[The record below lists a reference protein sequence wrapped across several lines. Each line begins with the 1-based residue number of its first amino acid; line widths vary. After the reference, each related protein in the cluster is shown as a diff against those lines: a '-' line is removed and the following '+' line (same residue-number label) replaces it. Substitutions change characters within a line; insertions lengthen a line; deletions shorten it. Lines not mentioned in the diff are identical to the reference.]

1 MVANK
6 LSEKDVLAQAD
17 KLSFPTS
24 VVEYFQGYLGIPPNG
39 FPEPLRSQ
47 ILTGKTLPGRK
58 PGDTSTFEG
67 RPGKELKPYDFGA
80 AKTMLKE
87 KWGDDSIRDVDVM
100 SHCMYAAVF
109 DEFMERKREF
119 GKLDKLDTRTFIA
132 GLKVGEEVVIEL
144 ETGKNLNVKCLGV
157 GAADMEGIVN
167 VTFELNG
174 SQRVVRVKDGKVESK
189 TVVRPKAVVGDL
201 KSIGATMM
209 SGVVE
214 IKVKTGDVVKAGQG
228 LVVLSAMKMESVVS
242 SPEAGKVKRIHV
254 SAGDNVAQG
263 DLLVELE

>member
-24 VVEYFQGYLGIPPNG
+24 VVEYFQGHLGIPPNG

-47 ILTGKTLPGRK
+47 ILKGKM
-58 PGDTSTFEG
+58 TFEG
-67 RPGKELKPYDFGA
+67 RPGKELKAYDFDA

-87 KWGDDSIRDVDVM
+87 KWGDDNIRDVDVM

-144 ETGKNLNVKCLGV
+144 ETGKNLNVKCLSV

-174 SQRVVRVKDGKVESK
+174 SQRVVRVKDGKIESK
-189 TVVRPKAVVGDL
+189 TVVRPKAVVGDF
-201 KSIGATMM
+201 KSVGSTMM

-214 IKVKTGDVVKAGQG
+214 IKVKTGDVVKAGQA
-228 LVVLSAMKMESVVS
+228 LVVLSAMKMETVVS
-242 SPEAGKVKRIHV
+242 SPIAGIVKRIHV
-254 SAGDNVAQG
+254 TAGDQISQG